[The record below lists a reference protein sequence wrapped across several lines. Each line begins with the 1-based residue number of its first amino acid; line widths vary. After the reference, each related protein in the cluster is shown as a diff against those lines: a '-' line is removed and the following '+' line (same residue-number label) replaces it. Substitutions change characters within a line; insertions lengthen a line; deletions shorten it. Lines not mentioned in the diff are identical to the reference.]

1 MAVGAFL
8 ALILLILII
17 FLSIYFCLA
26 QADKKKQDEE
36 NVVYEKSYLESPKVN
51 DNDNQPRIQNG
62 EFVFPVQQNDNAD
75 DFEGNPIIQDDEQE
89 GP

>member
-51 DNDNQPRIQNG
+51 ENDN
-62 EFVFPVQQNDNAD
+62 
-75 DFEGNPIIQDDEQE
+75 
-89 GP
+89 